1 MARWCGWLA
10 ALLLGSVLLLASP
23 GATRADEG
31 GLPIGPGVVKPLE
44 PIKRMLSGVAWLMA
58 EGVDPRLWLGRGDM
72 WSSLTRVNWGEL
84 EGGILGRAGAPPSQA
99 GPGGLVPFRDPAP
112 AFSRDILVTRD
123 FSASPIQTEP
133 SIAVNPKDPDHLL
146 LGTIDYNFPNNS
158 AYVSLDGGVTWQGPQ
173 QMRFLREDDIS
184 AGDPVVAFDRQGK
197 AYFAFIS
204 LGTQE
209 YSVGPLATIAEV
221 SSIALSRSDDGG
233 FTWGEP
239 VSTARSGVTSRI
251 RTDPDGRIR
260 GELTFTF
267 LDKPWMAVG
276 PSRDDPQKDNIYV
289 SYTEFSTSYDI
300 FYVGELPFTGIPRTE
315 TTIRLVRSTD
325 GGKTWSDPVAIS
337 PTVLTVF
344 GDSGP
349 EEGSLALGRKR
360 VVQGSQV
367 KVAPD
372 GTAYVAWMD
381 STDDDVMKG
390 LAEMYAARS
399 DNGGKTF
406 TEPIRVAVFNEVAFR
421 PRNAFFRFWATS
433 FAQLAVGP
441 GGEVY
446 IAYGARPS
454 DKENDDA
461 DIYLVR
467 SLDKGVTWSS
477 RPIRLNQDQT
487 SRVQFFPAIAVGPN
501 GAIHAMWGDMRDD
514 PREIRYHIYYTQST
528 DKGETWGFRSPE
540 LGISTPDTRATDF
553 PSNSLKGFPNGV
565 FLGDYFSITASKED
579 VYMVWADTRLGEFGG
594 TNQKIGFTRR
604 RAVPSP
610 EIFLSPPAGAG
621 GRDVTIQGFGFQPD
635 IDVLIQ
641 VGGAIVAAERTT
653 DEGRFTS
660 RLFMPLTGEG
670 SQDVNVFDASGNRA
684 NASFFTEF
692 GFDSVQT
699 LQKGLG
705 KELGA
710 LRKEVEALRLALSAA
725 HPQTGAPTTGAPG
738 VGGTPAASE
747 QPSSRGLSCS
757 AAPGARAGLDLSVVA
772 GALAMGVLLV
782 RRRWWKGS

>member
-10 ALLLGSVLLLASP
+10 TLLLGCVLLLASP
-23 GATRADEG
+23 GGTRADEG
-31 GLPIGPGVVKPLE
+31 ELVLPGPLKPLTGLSGFGPLE
-44 PIKRMLSGVAWLMA
+44 PIKGLLSGVSGLMV
-58 EGVDPRLWLGRGDM
+58 EGLDTRLDRGE
-72 WSSLTRVNWGEL
+72 SNRGV
-84 EGGILGRAGAPPSQA
+84 LGRAGAPPAQG
-99 GPGGLVPFRDPAP
+99 GPGGLAPFRDPAP
-112 AFSRDILVTRD
+112 AFSRNILISRD
-123 FSASPIQTEP
+123 FSAAPIQTEP

-146 LGTIDYNFPNNS
+146 MGTIDYNFPNNS
-158 AYVSLDGGVTWQGPQ
+158 AYVSLDGGATWQGPQ

-184 AGDPVVAFDRQGK
+184 AGDPVVAFDRLGK
-197 AYFAFIS
+197 AYFASIS

-209 YSVGPLATIAEV
+209 YSIGPLATVAEV
-221 SSIALSRSDDGG
+221 SSIALARSDDGG

-239 VSTARSGVTSRI
+239 TSAARSGVTSRV
-251 RTDPDGRIR
+251 RTDPDGRVR
-260 GELTFTF
+260 GQLTFTF

-276 PSRDDPQKDNIYV
+276 PSRDDPQKDNVYV
-289 SYTEFSTSYDI
+289 TYTEFATSYDL

-325 GGKTWSDPVAIS
+325 GGKTWSDPIAAS

-344 GDSGP
+344 GDAP
-349 EEGSLALGRKR
+349 TPEGSLALGRKR

-372 GTAYVAWMD
+372 GTVYAAWMD
-381 STDDDVMKG
+381 STDDEAMKG
-390 LAEMYAARS
+390 LGEMYAARS
-399 DNGGKTF
+399 DDGGKTLA
-406 TEPIRVAVFNEVAFR
+406 TPVRVAVFNEIGFR
-421 PRNAFFRFWATS
+421 PRSALFRFWGSS

-446 IAYGARPS
+446 IAYTARPS
-454 DKENDDA
+454 DKEKDDG

-487 SRVQFFPAIAVGPN
+487 NRVQFFPAIAVGPD

-514 PREIRYHIYYTQST
+514 PQEVRYHIYYTQSK
-528 DKGETWGFRSPE
+528 DKGETWGFKSPE
-540 LGISTPDTRATDF
+540 LGISTLDTRATDF
-553 PSNSLKGFPNGV
+553 PSNSLKGFPGGV
-565 FLGDYFSITASKED
+565 FLGDYFSIAATKDD

-621 GRDVTIQGFGFQPD
+621 GRDVTIQGFGFQPA
-635 IDVLIQ
+635 IDVTIQ

-653 DEGRFTS
+653 EEGRFTT

-670 SQDVNVFDASGNRA
+670 PQDVNVFDDSGNRA
-684 NASFFTEF
+684 TASFFTEF

-725 HPQTGAPTTGAPG
+725 P
-738 VGGTPAASE
+738 PAAATPVATEKPASK
-747 QPSSRGLSCS
+747 GFGCS